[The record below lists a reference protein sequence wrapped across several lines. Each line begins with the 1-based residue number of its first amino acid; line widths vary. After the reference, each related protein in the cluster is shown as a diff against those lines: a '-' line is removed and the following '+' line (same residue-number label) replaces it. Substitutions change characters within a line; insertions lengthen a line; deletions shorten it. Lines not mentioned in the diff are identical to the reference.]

1 MGLDMNSYMKK
12 SLVLVTAIAAL
23 ISLGC
28 SPSASQLKKT
38 MEENPDILHA
48 AIEKD
53 PKGFLEVVNK
63 AARQAQEQARE
74 DQAKAEEDRMEE
86 EFSNPKTP
94 EVSED
99 RAIFGP
105 KSASVTIVEYSDF
118 QCPYCS
124 RGYETIKEVMEAYGD
139 KVRVIYKHLPLD
151 FHDQAMP
158 AAKYYEA
165 IALQDTSKAKK
176 FHDMIFENQQK
187 LGSGKEKFLEETAKK
202 VGANMSKLKKDLDS
216 KEVSSRIESDMAEAK
231 KFGFSGT
238 PGFLVNGVS
247 VRGAYPFP
255 EFKKIIDRHL
265 EN

>member
-1 MGLDMNSYMKK
+1 MGLIMKSYLRKI
-12 SLVLVTAIAAL
+12 LVLSAAVAML
-23 ISLGC
+23 ASLGC

-38 MEENPDILHA
+38 MEENPDILYA

-74 DQAKAEEDRMEE
+74 DEAKAEETRMEE
-86 EFSNPKTP
+86 EFKNPKQA
-94 EVSED
+94 EISED

-105 KSASVTIVEYSDF
+105 KSAEVTIVEYSDF
-118 QCPYCS
+118 ECPYCV
-124 RGYETIKEVMEAYGD
+124 RGYETMKEVEKAYGD
-139 KVRVIYKHLPLD
+139 KIRIVYKHLPLD
-151 FHDQAMP
+151 FHPLALP
-158 AAKYYEA
+158 ASKYFEA
-165 IALQDTSKAKK
+165 IALQDTAKARK
-176 FHDMIFENQQK
+176 FHDMIFENQQEFK
-187 LGSGKEKFLEETAKK
+187 TKKTDFLEASAKK
-202 VGANMSKLKKDLDS
+202 VGADMARLKKDLDS
-216 KEVSSRIESDMAEAK
+216 KKVMERIESDMAEAK